1 MKRWLKIGIG
11 IIVVGIVAAVFLI
24 DVVLEGIIKSK
35 LQSVVQ
41 LKSDRI
47 YDYHFD
53 KIQTKFLAGEVILT
67 GLSITPRI
75 HVIDSLK
82 NIGIVSK
89 DIYRIELDQFR
100 LEGLDSWR
108 LILRNEISIHSIYLD
123 HPKVKVHTNKEAS
136 IGPGKNLAKDI
147 LSPDIPWS
155 FIDSFKMENAR
166 LEVYHIKK
174 DTNLAV
180 SFDSLNLSIYAFKI
194 DSSLI
199 ARGLY
204 FSYSDVGVKVKNVN
218 IHSLPNY
225 NIDLLGLHY
234 DLSENEFGLNEIRII
249 PKKDKY
255 EYMKTQKFET
265 DWVSIKIAKLNLRN
279 INFDKLHEFG
289 KLELSEIEIVSPTF
303 QVYRDKRLP
312 DKPYKFVPLPTRA
325 LRELKF
331 PFHVDRISVSDAN
344 VTYIEWVENAKQP
357 GILKIDKM
365 NLQIDNVGSDHEYL
379 MINDTMKI
387 KGSGRLFNSGNM
399 VFTLMSSVLDTTDG
413 FSSTGEITDLECK
426 ALNPLIENL
435 AFVHLEEG
443 KINYIKY
450 EMTADN
456 QRSIGVLDI
465 DYAGIKKITFLRNKE
480 ELEIAQK
487 GKSGKK
493 EKKDKKLLSFLAN
506 TYLENDYNPQSKNYY
521 QGRIHFDR
529 SQNKAVF
536 NYLLKSIMSGIQS
549 CVLPNFEDDWK
560 QVKSEKKKLEKQEKE
575 LKKKEKRKSNNN

>member
-1 MKRWLKIGIG
+1 
-11 IIVVGIVAAVFLI
+11 
-24 DVVLEGIIKSK
+24 
-35 LQSVVQ
+35 
-41 LKSDRI
+41 
-47 YDYHFD
+47 
-53 KIQTKFLAGEVILT
+53 LT
-67 GLSITPRI
+67 GLSITPRT

-82 NIGIVSK
+82 KIGIVSK
-89 DIYRIELDQFR
+89 DIYQIELDQFR

-108 LILRNEISIHSIYLD
+108 LILKNEISIRSIYLD
-123 HPKVKVHTNKEAS
+123 HPKVTIHTNKEAS

-155 FIDSFKMENAR
+155 FVDSFKMENAR

-174 DTNLAV
+174 DTSLAV
-180 SFDSLNLSIYAFKI
+180 SFDSLNLSIYSFKI

-199 ARGLY
+199 AKGLY
-204 FSYSDVGVKVKNVN
+204 FSYSDVAIKVNNVN

-225 NIDLLGLHY
+225 NIDLRGLHY
-234 DLSENEFGLNEIRII
+234 DLKGNEFGLTEIRII

-255 EYMKTQKFET
+255 EFMKTQKYET
-265 DWVSIKIAKLNLRN
+265 DWVSIKIGKLYLRN

-289 KLELSEIEIVSPTF
+289 KLELSEIEIVNPTF

-331 PFHVDRISVSDAN
+331 PFHVDKISVSNAN
-344 VTYIEWVENAKQP
+344 ITYIEWVENAEQP
-357 GILKIDKM
+357 GIMKIDEM
-365 NLQIDNVGSDHEYL
+365 NIQIENIGSDPEYL
-379 MINDTMKI
+379 MINDKMNI
-387 KGSGRLFNSGNM
+387 SGSGRLFGSGNM
-399 VFTLMSSVLDTTDG
+399 VFSLSSSILDTSDM
-413 FSSTGEITDLECK
+413 FLSTGEISNLECK

-443 KINYIKY
+443 KINYIKFD
-450 EMTADN
+450 MKADN
-456 QRSIGVLDI
+456 QRSKGTLDI

-480 ELEIAQK
+480 ELETAQK

-506 TYLENDYNPQSKNYY
+506 TYLLNDYNPELKNYY
-521 QGRIHFDR
+521 QGKIHFDR

-560 QVKSEKKKLEKQEKE
+560 EVKSERKKQVKEEKE
-575 LKKKEKRKSNNN
+575 LHKKEKRKSNTD